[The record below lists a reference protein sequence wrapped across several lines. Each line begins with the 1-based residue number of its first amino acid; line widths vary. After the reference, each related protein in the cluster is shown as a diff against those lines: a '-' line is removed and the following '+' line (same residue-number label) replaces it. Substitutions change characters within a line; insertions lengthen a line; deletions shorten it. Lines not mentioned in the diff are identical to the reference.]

1 MEIMKNRGEK
11 KNRSNVKTCVFYVY
25 SVYILDLLGL
35 SIAICKTK
43 KKRSGFSNFEACS
56 KNVFTL
62 VDYFFS
68 R

>member
-1 MEIMKNRGEK
+1 MKNRGEK
-11 KNRSNVKTCVFYVY
+11 KTEAMLKLVSFMFIQ
-25 SVYILDLLGL
+25 YIFLIFQAYLL
-35 SIAICKTK
+35 AICKTK